1 MENEKEIQKI
11 IGKRIQKIRKSKGYT
26 QLKLSEMI
34 DLSPN
39 YFSDI
44 ERGKSSPR
52 IDKLVAIINALDCSA
67 DDIFQDVINC
77 GCQVKSSRLSEKI
90 ERLTPDEQKR
100 AFAILEAFIGDTK

>member
-26 QLKLSEMI
+26 QLQFSEMV

-67 DDIFQDVINC
+67 DDIFQDVTNC
-77 GCQVKSSRLSEKI
+77 GYRVKSSQLSERI
-90 ERLTPDEQKR
+90 EGLSPEERER
-100 AFAILEAFIGDTK
+100 AFAVLDAFIKSKK

>member
-1 MENEKEIQKI
+1 MQKSKEIQI
-11 IGKRIQKIRKSKGYT
+11 TIGKRIQKIRKSKGYT
-26 QLKLSEMI
+26 QLYFSESV

-77 GCQVKSSRLSEKI
+77 GYRVRSSQLSERI
-90 ERLTPDEQKR
+90 EQLTPDEKEI
-100 AFAILEAFIGDTK
+100 ALAILDAFIGKK

>member
-1 MENEKEIQKI
+1 MQKSKEIQI
-11 IGKRIQKIRKSKGYT
+11 TIGKRIQKIRKSKGYT
-26 QLKLSEMI
+26 QLYFSESV

-77 GCQVKSSRLSEKI
+77 GYRFRSSQLSERI
-90 ERLTPDEQKR
+90 EQLTPDEKER
-100 AFAILEAFIGDTK
+100 ALAILDAFIGEK

>member
-1 MENEKEIQKI
+1 MQNTNKIQKAV
-11 IGKRIQKIRKSKGYT
+11 GKRIQKIRKTKGYT
-26 QLKLSEMI
+26 QLHFSESV

-67 DDIFQDVINC
+67 DDVFQDVINC
-77 GCQVKSSRLSEKI
+77 RCKIKSTQLSERI
-90 ERLTPDEQKR
+90 EQLTPDEQEK
-100 AFAILEAFIGDTK
+100 AFAILEAFIGEK

>member
-1 MENEKEIQKI
+1 MKNSNKIQTA

-26 QLKLSEMI
+26 QLHFSESV

-77 GCQVKSSRLSEKI
+77 GYRVKSSQLSEQI
-90 ERLTPDEQKR
+90 EQLTPDEQEK
-100 AFAILEAFIGDTK
+100 AFAILDAFIGKK

>member
-1 MENEKEIQKI
+1 MNNEKDVQKT

-26 QLKLSEMI
+26 QLQFSEMV

-77 GCQVKSSRLSEKI
+77 GDRVKSTHLSDQI
-90 ERLTPDEQKR
+90 EQLTPDERER
-100 AFAILEAFIGDTK
+100 AFAVLDAFIGNKK

>member
-1 MENEKEIQKI
+1 MNSEKEIQKI
-11 IGKRIQKIRKSKGYT
+11 IGKRIQQIRKAQGYT
-26 QLKLSEMI
+26 QLQFSEMV

-52 IDKLVAIINALDCSA
+52 IDKLVAIINALECSA

-77 GCQVKSSRLSEKI
+77 GYKVKSSQLSERI
-90 ERLTPDEQKR
+90 EKLSPKEKDR
-100 AFAILEAFIGDTK
+100 AFAILDAFIGDEK

>member
-1 MENEKEIQKI
+1 MKNSNKIQTA

-26 QLKLSEMI
+26 QLYFSESV

-52 IDKLVAIINALDCSA
+52 INKLVAIINALDCSA

-77 GCQVKSSRLSEKI
+77 GHKVKSSHLSEQI
-90 ERLTPDEQKR
+90 ERLTPDEQEK
-100 AFAILEAFIGDTK
+100 AFAILDAFIGKK